1 MNFSRLSYPPSP
13 PPWLAQWPSETAI
26 NALFSTGIQRASLS
40 SLNREDDADFQW
52 DDHQLRMRL
61 GNQSTSWTLANGQWQ
76 QKCSCGY
83 INPTCIHAFAA
94 HVLLKIIC
102 RREQWPLPGPDGAKA
117 TANANTGGN
126 APLTRIG
133 ATTQRLRQESFGN
146 FFQDQDQRPR
156 SGRPCELEIEADFL
170 HEPGKVGMRF
180 YAKDEGMRQLLS
192 LSALRNAGFQLTQ
205 HQPPSRLWPDKDQ
218 QFLRWLFP
226 ILKKLRFNDLNL
238 KMHKLD
244 EEEFR
249 AWLSRWRD
257 VPGRFLDRAT
267 QEFVKP
273 GGFSTPVDFSIE
285 LQDQGEW
292 VLIEALFHLSDG
304 RHLRCHELLQEFPAD
319 SPAASITRRQIFSF
333 QPPVPWA
340 ILNEYFAKKSPR
352 MRREAISSH
361 LKELINDRLDIVSGD
376 CVSKEESDARD
387 IRVNARQE
395 GDAFVISATLAGAA
409 LSPDAT
415 QALPADII
423 ERQGRFVIRSSGG
436 ALVQALQQS
445 LRELA
450 AHGSVSNDAVRLP
463 ATGENAMALRAF
475 WRQLPASIG
484 KLNAAPLRQ
493 LLGDNAAELL
503 PMVEMRDQRAFV
515 SVDISF
521 AVGGARISATELA
534 RISRSQ
540 QPAFRISSGEWLSI
554 DPQKAAALLVACR
567 QDDFADFQGT
577 MLRRDAQ
584 AKLQQ
589 LVKDP
594 RFNVAPASR
603 SFYEQLRT
611 EVIPEQPSLPPELE
625 PILRAYQ
632 RDGVRFLAD
641 RCLCG
646 AGAILADDMGLGKTL
661 QIIALLGAWQRQAQ
675 TSGKSFT
682 ALVVCPASVIGVWL
696 QQSQQFC
703 PDLPV
708 QALRGTRRGREA
720 ILAEKGSRV
729 LVTNY
734 GLVRQD
740 IDILAATP
748 FDFVI
753 LDEAQNIKN
762 PAAQV
767 TQAVKALQTSQ
778 RLALTGT
785 PLENQLSDLWSIMD
799 FLNPGLFGDLD
810 HFNDA
815 YNGGSDG
822 HARLSRRL
830 APVMLRRTKE
840 QVATELPP
848 RIEEVLRVEMP
859 PEQLELY
866 NRALLFAREKLQEHG
881 AADVLASLTR
891 LRQICCH
898 AELLHKTP
906 SDTPSAK
913 LDLLLEH
920 LQELHGSGHSALVFS
935 QFTSMLDII
944 ARELDKLSIPYYVI
958 TGETPVEQRAKRV
971 EAFSSSPEPA
981 VFLLSLKAA
990 GTGLTLTKADYVFL
1004 YDPWWN
1010 PAVERQAIDRTHRIG
1025 QDKTVIAYK
1034 LIVQDSVEEKVLA
1047 LVEKKR
1053 ELFNAVM
1060 DGAQEHAAS
1069 SRLSLVE
1076 LKELLR

>member
-13 PPWLAQWPSETAI
+13 PPWLAQWPAEADI
-26 NALFSTGIQRASLS
+26 NALFSSGIQRASLS
-40 SLNREDDADFQW
+40 SLNREDNADFHW
-52 DDHQLRMRL
+52 DERQLRMRL
-61 GNQSTSWTLANGQWQ
+61 GNQSTTWTLADGQWRQ
-76 QKCSCGY
+76 RCSCGY
-83 INPTCIHAFAA
+83 ISPTCIHAFAA

-102 RREQWPLPGPDGAKA
+102 RREQWPLPGPEAAGGKA
-117 TANANTGGN
+117 PAGDSQATPTRLGGS
-126 APLTRIG
+126 A
-133 ATTQRLRQESFGN
+133 QRPRQESFSN
-146 FFQDQDQRPR
+146 FFQDQQPR
-156 SGRPCELEIEADFL
+156 SGRPCELEVEADFQ
-170 HEPGKVGMRF
+170 HEPGKVGIRF
-180 YAKDEGMRQLLS
+180 YAKEDGMRQLLS
-192 LSALRNAGFQLTQ
+192 LNALRNAGFQLTQ
-205 HQPPSRLWPDKDQ
+205 NKQPSRLWPDKDQ

-226 ILKKLRFNDLNL
+226 LLKKLRFNDLNL
-238 KMHKLD
+238 KMHKLS
-244 EEEFR
+244 EQEFR
-249 AWLSRWRD
+249 SWLSRWQNT
-257 VPGRFLDRAT
+257 PGRFIDRSN
-267 QEFVKP
+267 QEFIKS
-273 GGFSTPVDFSIE
+273 GGFSAPVDFSIE
-285 LQDQGEW
+285 LHDQGEW

-304 RHLRCHELLQEFPAD
+304 RRLRYHELLKEFPAD
-319 SPAASITRRQIFSF
+319 NPAASITRRQIFSS
-333 QPPVPWA
+333 QPPVPWV

-352 MRREAISSH
+352 MRREGVCTH
-361 LKELINDRLDIVSGD
+361 LKELINNRLDIVSGPGI
-376 CVSKEESDARD
+376 SREEGVAED
-387 IRVNARQE
+387 IRVSARQE

-409 LSPDAT
+409 LSPDAS
-415 QALPADII
+415 QALPSAII
-423 ERQGRFVIRSSGG
+423 ERQGRFVICSSGG
-436 ALVQALQQS
+436 TVVQALRQS
-445 LRELA
+445 LHELA
-450 AHGSVSNDAVRLP
+450 ARGSVSNDAVLLP
-463 ATGENAMALRAF
+463 ATGENAMALRDF
-475 WRQLPASIG
+475 WRQLPASVG
-484 KLNAAPLRQ
+484 KLNSAPLRQ
-493 LLGDNAAELL
+493 LLGDKDAELL
-503 PMVEMRDQRAFV
+503 PMLEMRDQRAFV
-515 SVDISF
+515 SVDIVF
-521 AVGGARISATELA
+521 AVGGSRISAAELT

-540 QPAFRISSGEWLSI
+540 QPAFRISSGEWLAI

-577 MLRRDAQ
+577 MLRHDAQ

-603 SFYEQLRT
+603 SFYEQLCC
-611 EVIPEQPSLPPELE
+611 EVIPEAPPLPPELAA
-625 PILRAYQ
+625 ILRAYQ

-661 QIIALLGAWQRQAQ
+661 QIIALLSAWQRRAKAR
-675 TSGKSFT
+675 SKSFT

-696 QQSQQFC
+696 QQSQQFS

-708 QALRGTRRGREA
+708 QALRGNRHHREA
-720 ILAEKGSRV
+720 ILAENDNGV

-734 GLVRQD
+734 GLLRQD
-740 IDILAATP
+740 IDLLAAKP

-767 TQAVKALQTSQ
+767 TQAVKSLQAKQ

-799 FLNPGLFGDLD
+799 FLNPGFFGDLD

-815 YNGGSDG
+815 YNGGSDAL
-822 HARLSRRL
+822 ARLSRRL

-848 RIEEVLRVEMP
+848 RIEEVLRVEMH

-866 NRALLFAREKLQEHG
+866 NRALLFAREKLHEHG
-881 AADVLASLTR
+881 AAHVLASLTR

-898 AELLHKTP
+898 AELMRKAP
-906 SDTPSAK
+906 SETPSAK

-944 ARELDKLSIPYYVI
+944 ARELDKLAMPYYVI

-971 EAFSSSPEPA
+971 EDFSSSPEPA

-1034 LIVQDSVEEKVLA
+1034 LIAQDSVEEKVLA

-1060 DGAQEHAAS
+1060 DGAQEQAAI
-1069 SRLSLVE
+1069 SRLSLAE